1 MTNPVLKD
9 GEPCGC
15 SECVAAGVE
24 DEPVRAVPY
33 AGLIHGY
40 ALKKF
45 VLARQA
51 FFAEAKRLG
60 YPVPKESR

>member
-1 MTNPVLKD
+1 MTDPVLTD

-24 DEPVRAVPY
+24 HEPVRAVPY
-33 AGLIHGY
+33 AGLIHGWQ
-40 ALKKF
+40 LKKF
-45 VLARQA
+45 VLARAA

-60 YPVPKESR
+60 YPVPKEWR